1 MTDARR
7 RTPGWWW
14 PWFVVALLVATAGGQ
29 GIMLYA
35 ATHDPT
41 FAIEPD
47 YYQKAVAF
55 DTTIQQE
62 RGNLALGWTATAR
75 AAIGSNLT
83 LRAFPDVRGRR
94 RGYSARMPRS
104 LKCASAR
111 KVNSSGATGHLMGIS
126 AMFRTTLPFLKYFQ
140 RLYRAMA
147 PSGV

>member
-75 AAIGSNLT
+75 AAATQYGGGAEAAALIDT
-83 LRAFPDVRGRR
+83 IARR
-94 RGYSARMPRS
+94 RNQVVTCPAASPCGRLTRTRRS
-104 LKCASAR
+104 
-111 KVNSSGATGHLMGIS
+111 VTATGEVAPRVTPVAAH
-126 AMFRTTLPFLKYFQ
+126 RTG
-140 RLYRAMA
+140 
-147 PSGV
+147 SHS

>member
-55 DTTIQQE
+55 DTTIQQI
-62 RGNLALGWTATAR
+62 GR
-75 AAIGSNLT
+75 AH
-83 LRAFPDVRGRR
+83 V
-94 RGYSARMPRS
+94 
-104 LKCASAR
+104 
-111 KVNSSGATGHLMGIS
+111 
-126 AMFRTTLPFLKYFQ
+126 
-140 RLYRAMA
+140 
-147 PSGV
+147 